1 MKKLILFFLFLAL
14 PALVACEKELK
25 EHPLPQSLK
34 KKIQM
39 QNDPEVKAREISGTI
54 TVDPEYATKLPE
66 NAKLFI
72 YARPEGTEGGPPLA
86 VKRHSLV
93 EFPFD
98 YRIGPMDV
106 MLEGN
111 VFEGRMTLTA
121 RLDQDGNAQ
130 ATAGDLEGTR
140 NAQAGEKPVDIVL
153 DRRLG
158 GSPKSVTGTLE
169 LDPQLAQDLPDHWK
183 LFLIAR
189 REGVERG
196 LPVAVK
202 LLEGI
207 RFPYAFTLGSA
218 DVMMPGTAFE
228 GRLTLT
234 ARIDRD
240 GDARAEPG
248 DIEGE
253 TTVTVGDREVTI
265 RLDRVV
271 GSPSSP

>member
-98 YRIGPMDV
+98 YRIGPM
-106 MLEGN
+106 
-111 VFEGRMTLTA
+111 
-121 RLDQDGNAQ
+121 
-130 ATAGDLEGTR
+130 
-140 NAQAGEKPVDIVL
+140 
-153 DRRLG
+153 
-158 GSPKSVTGTLE
+158 
-169 LDPQLAQDLPDHWK
+169 
-183 LFLIAR
+183 
-189 REGVERG
+189 
-196 LPVAVK
+196 
-202 LLEGI
+202 
-207 RFPYAFTLGSA
+207 
-218 DVMMPGTAFE
+218 
-228 GRLTLT
+228 
-234 ARIDRD
+234 
-240 GDARAEPG
+240 
-248 DIEGE
+248 
-253 TTVTVGDREVTI
+253 
-265 RLDRVV
+265 
-271 GSPSSP
+271 